1 MEELRRTQGMKA
13 LAFAFLVALVAL
25 SVASLHP
32 QHSPKSLPDEAS
44 VLVRNLS
51 PPGAFEVENRGP
63 DIELAR
69 TVTIQ
74 RDLKGEWSDESTDLA
89 LVEKCEKS
97 PLNGRVLLPHGAT
110 LRPVLW
116 NGMSC
121 GSQCAATCR
130 ANLYLGPGRFRFV
143 VSSYDGKHN
152 FTGPTFEM
160 PSRRPRGSQ

>member
-1 MEELRRTQGMKA
+1 MEELRRTHGMKA

-89 LVEKCEKS
+89 LVEMFKYPTVAS
-97 PLNGRVLLPHGAT
+97 LA
-110 LRPVLW
+110 
-116 NGMSC
+116 
-121 GSQCAATCR
+121 Q
-130 ANLYLGPGRFRFV
+130 YLGQVHQSAPNYEQINERAVRQNAA
-143 VSSYDGKHN
+143 H
-152 FTGPTFEM
+152 
-160 PSRRPRGSQ
+160 RRQKQRNGLR